1 VDANVK
7 QKRRWLVEFGLVSLI
22 PMILLGVYLAQTL
35 ASQARERALGQARA
49 EARLVS
55 DLALRRVVGDELNPA
70 DAVSSEAQVELARSV
85 SSTRAGT
92 DIARL
97 TIRDRTGR
105 TVWADDRMEI
115 GESKRPSEA
124 NDAQLGNQVS
134 KIVDLSKNPERED
147 ASLGQVLQV
156 HVPLR
161 AQPGGPPTGTAEV
174 WIPYAGIARQ
184 VQEHTRS
191 LYYAIGIGLFLVWLS
206 IVGVVAGAS
215 QRLRRQAA
223 EKEEQAL
230 SDDLTGLPNRTMFA
244 SLVER
249 QITSNLRRKKMG
261 VVMLMDLDRFKDVN
275 DTLGHHNGDL
285 LLQRIGSRLHSVLRE
300 NETVARLG
308 GDEFAVLLP
317 DVPDRQA
324 VVPVVRR
331 VLKVLEEPVVVGG
344 LALQCE
350 GSVGIAVF
358 PEHGR
363 TVDSVMRAADVA
375 MYMSKENRSGYE
387 FYDAKRHEHRHDA
400 GRLALIGELRRAM
413 DETELVLYYQPKVDM
428 KTGRVEGVEALARW
442 HHPERGLLS
451 PDEFIPLA
459 ERSNLL
465 RPMTLYLLDSAMRQ
479 ANAWRTRGI
488 DVSVSVNLSMQNL
501 IDMRLPNDLARL
513 LTSWRLP
520 PGSLE
525 LEITESTIMADH
537 RRATAILTRLSKM
550 GVALS
555 IDDFGTGYSSL
566 AYLQNLPV
574 DFIKIDKSFC
584 ISMAEG
590 DDGNA
595 TIVQSTIDLGHNLGL
610 KVVAEGVETAD
621 AYKTLADLGCDYAQ
635 GFFLSRPLAP
645 DRATIWLEAMAEGQA
660 PRDDDAARE
669 ARERAD
675 LEALNE
681 WVLEAPADEV
691 EAVIEAEAGV
701 NEGVP
706 AVADGE
712 AADLGDSP
720 EPDSEPA

>member
-1 VDANVK
+1 MDANVK
-7 QKRRWLVEFGLVSLI
+7 QKRRWLIEFGLVSLV
-22 PMILLGVYLAQTL
+22 PMMLLGIFLTQTL
-35 ASQARERALGQARA
+35 GSQARERAIASARA

-55 DLALRRVVGDELNPA
+55 DLALRRVVGDDLEPG
-70 DAVSSEAQVELARSV
+70 DAVTSEAQIELDRSV
-85 SSTRAGT
+85 ASTRAGT
-92 DIARL
+92 DVARL
-97 TIRDRTGR
+97 TIRDKSGTI
-105 TVWADDRMEI
+105 VWADDRLMV
-115 GESKRPSEA
+115 GEGQAPHEA
-124 NDAQLGNQVS
+124 GDALLGNSVS
-134 KIVDLSKNPERED
+134 KVVDLSKNPQGND
-147 ASLGQVLQV
+147 ASLGSVLQV
-156 HVPLR
+156 FVPLR
-161 AQPGGPPTGTAEV
+161 STPGGPPTGTAEV
-174 WIPYAGIARQ
+174 WIPYAGIASQ
-184 VQEHTRS
+184 VQEHTRT
-191 LYYAIGIGLFLVWLS
+191 LYYAIGFGLLMVWGSLL
-206 IVGVVAGAS
+206 GVVAGAS

-230 SDDLTGLPNRTMFA
+230 SDGLTGLPNRTMFTD
-244 SLVER
+244 LVER
-249 QITSNLRRKKMG
+249 TISSNGRRKRTG

-300 NETVARLG
+300 TETVARLG
-308 GDEFAVLLP
+308 GDEFAILLP
-317 DVPDRQA
+317 DVSDRQS

-350 GSVGIAVF
+350 GSIGISVF

-375 MYMSKENRSGYE
+375 MYMAKENRSGYE

-428 KTGRVEGVEALARW
+428 KTGRAEGVEALARW

-465 RPMTLYLLDSAMRQ
+465 RPMTLYLLDSALRQ
-479 ANAWRTRGI
+479 ANAWRTRGLE
-488 DVSVSVNLSMQNL
+488 VSVAVNLSMQNL
-501 IDMRLPNDLARL
+501 IDLRLPNDLARL

-525 LEITESTIMADH
+525 LEITESTIMGDH
-537 RRATAILTRLSKM
+537 RRAMTILTRLSNM

-555 IDDFGTGYSSL
+555 VDDFGTGYSSL

-584 ISMAEG
+584 ISMAE
-590 DDGNA
+590 DPGNA

-610 KVVAEGVETAD
+610 KVVAEGVETQE
-621 AYKTLADLGCDYAQ
+621 AYTTLAELGCDYAQ
-635 GFFLSRPLAP
+635 GFFMSRPLAP
-645 DRATIWLEAMAEGQA
+645 EKATIWLEAMAEGQP
-660 PRDDDAARE
+660 PRPE
-669 ARERAD
+669 D
-675 LEALNE
+675 LEPAADDVDPLSEWALSAP
-681 WVLEAPADEV
+681 EA
-691 EAVIEAEAGV
+691 IEAEA
-701 NEGVP
+701 
-706 AVADGE
+706 DGG
-712 AADLGDSP
+712 LDSA
-720 EPDSEPA
+720 EPDVTAESA